1 MVYFMRHGQT
11 DHNKENKWMGTL
23 DIPLNGVGISQA
35 YSSIENIK
43 SLKIDIIYCSNL
55 KRAIETS
62 ILIGNEINLPII
74 KDIRLNERFLGQ
86 LEGMIKNPELLQNT
100 DSIESE
106 LSVFLRVKSFLEE
119 LPNNKN
125 ILIISHSALFKII
138 LKHNLISSKN
148 SIINNAQVVPINVLT

>member
-23 DIPLNGVGISQA
+23 DIPLNEVGISQA

-43 SLKIDIIYCSNL
+43 SLKIDIIYCSHL

-86 LEGMIKNPELLQNT
+86 LEGMIKNSELLQNT

-106 LSVFLRVKSFLEE
+106 LSIFLRVKSFLEE

-138 LKHNLISSKN
+138 LKHNLISSKT
-148 SIINNAQVVPINVLT
+148 STINNAQVVPINVLT